1 MQALNCCID
10 TLQAFSAD
18 SMQCT
23 IRAHATNN
31 DANYIAE
38 WFSKMSTLA
47 AYFEDRI
54 FKLLLHLVKFEKDEL
69 HMKKQNA
76 INIIQREVLRL
87 KLSTGF
93 H

>member
-1 MQALNCCID
+1 M
-10 TLQAFSAD
+10 
-18 SMQCT
+18 T
-23 IRAHATNN
+23 IETSINEHGTKNP
-31 DANYIAE
+31 IAEFVE
-38 WFSKMSTLA
+38 WFSKISTLSA
-47 AYFEDRI
+47 CVEDRI